1 MVLIKKLE
9 IETQELFKKKE
20 YSKVIFEITS
30 ETEEKDRSA
39 FLCNLLGLSRI
50 ADHNRKNKDA
60 LNLAIK
66 DFKFGYLK
74 EKNTIHAIDGLA
86 NFITANI
93 FLIDLMEDYEFDFT
107 EIFDFYRLS
116 EKFSINH
123 RSLHVAMAMVY
134 RRLNNAKKLIFHFS
148 KIIESKK
155 FISVDLCNYGYWRC
169 FDKEWKQLDFFNYGK
184 FLDQNLQLIP
194 QNQLVEISKV
204 SGSKIRVGF
213 LSSDILNGHSITY
226 FLKTVL
232 SNYDKDK
239 FEIILI
245 LSNSKEDKSTQDFKK
260 SVNDSINISK
270 LNNIEAVNKVRELK
284 LDIIIDL
291 MGYTST
297 QRIELFKNRMAK
309 NQIIWMGYCNTTGL
323 ENMDFIISDPNL
335 IKSDEEKLYS
345 EKVIFL
351 PKIWN
356 SHCGF
361 DFERKQ
367 NPPPFIKNKYFTF
380 GSFNNFDKINEEVIS
395 VWSHILKEIENSK
408 LVLKTSSKRL
418 ATKRLKELFQKK
430 GVLDSIKFI
439 EREKEFEKHLE
450 NYNEIDIALDT
461 FPYNGVTTSFEAI
474 WMGVP
479 VVTMEGYN
487 FNSRCGESI
496 NKNLN
501 MEQLIAKDEED
512 YIQKVV
518 KLSSNQ
524 ETYINLRKSVF
535 LNALKSPLFS
545 SQDYSKS
552 FFEALEKIVK

>member
-395 VWSHILKEIENSK
+395 VWSNILKKIENSK

-501 MEQLIAKDEED
+501 MEQLIAKDEDD
-512 YIQKVV
+512 YVSKAVSLASERE
-518 KLSSNQ
+518 KFL
-524 ETYINLRKSVF
+524 NLRRSIF
-535 LNALKSPLFS
+535 LDAIKSPLF
-545 SQDYSKS
+545 DEKKFAGN
-552 FFEALEKIVK
+552 FFSLIKEKI

>member
-395 VWSHILKEIENSK
+395 VWSNILKKIENSK

-501 MEQLIAKDEED
+501 MEQLIAKDEDD
-512 YIQKVV
+512 YIQKVIN
-518 KLSSNQ
+518 LTNNHESY
-524 ETYINLRKSVF
+524 TNLRKSIF
-535 LNALKSPLFS
+535 LNAPTSPLFNS
-545 SQDYSKS
+545 HDYSKS
-552 FFEALEKIVK
+552 FFEALEEIVK